1 MMDSLIQVMHN
12 LERLHRSLLKVAFD
26 KMHAIKENDIHQLN
40 ELLKE
45 EQSHLAAIVQLDR
58 SREDIVRQLLQQK
71 EPVTRPEEMTISK
84 LLEQLDGSER
94 EQLIEARDQ
103 LLQTIVELKNQNEL
117 NQKLTFQSLQF
128 VNLSLDMVRPQQGNS
143 MNYSKN
149 EVAGIRDQAS
159 TKGAFDSK
167 A

>member
-1 MMDSLIQVMHN
+1 MMDSLIQVMYN